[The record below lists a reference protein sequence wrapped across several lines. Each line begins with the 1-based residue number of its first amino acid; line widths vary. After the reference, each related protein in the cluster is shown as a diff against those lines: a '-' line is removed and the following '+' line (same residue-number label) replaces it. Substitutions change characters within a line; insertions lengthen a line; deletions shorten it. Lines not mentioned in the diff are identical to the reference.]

1 LAQELKLVPEPKQV
15 ERREG
20 AFRAGP
26 GLRIVLSAAR
36 AREDRIAAE
45 MLAEEIQAAVGWKV
59 AITTSRAL
67 PDSTGVIYLGRVGDD
82 RRLRA
87 ALEAKGLGTDETFDP
102 QGYVLDADSKG
113 IRVAATTGQG
123 LFYGVQ
129 TLRQLLRPREE
140 KRARK
145 QLICPAVK
153 IRDWPSMRWRGV
165 HDDIS
170 RGPVPTLEYMKQQ
183 IRTIAEYKLNLF
195 ALYIEH
201 IFDYQNHPLIAPEE
215 GALTAGEVRELVA
228 YARRYYVT
236 ILPEQQ
242 AFGHLHHLLKYEVYD
257 DLAETPHGHVLA
269 PVNERSYDLIRDLY
283 GELVP
288 LFPGPFLH
296 IGADE
301 TWELGSGQSKAQAE
315 AIGLGRLYLEHL
327 RRVAEI
333 LKPYHKQ
340 LLFWGD
346 IAVRYPELLAT
357 LPKEMIAVPWA
368 YDPRP
373 NFDALLSPFKSAG
386 LEMIVAPGAS
396 NWNRIFPDLD
406 AALMNIRN
414 LSRDG
419 QKFGALGVLNTT
431 WDDDGESLFAMTWPA
446 LVFGAA
452 CSWQAGESSIEA
464 FQAKY
469 DWAFYRNEDAT
480 FREALA
486 NLAKAHAL
494 LAGQGLGGAFDDA
507 FWMDPFTEA
516 GARFTEKALP
526 VAHELRLAA
535 EHALASLYQNRAKA
549 HAHAGTL
556 DGLIFAAMRLDALG
570 IKIQFASECSRFYRD
585 AYENRTDR
593 ARVGRDL
600 WEITGINGRLEDLRD
615 STTRLRIAY
624 ADLWAKENR
633 PYWLGNVLVRYDLL
647 ASLFQAKIQSLH
659 AAQYLYHEQGAL
671 PLPEA
676 MGFFAKSE
684 R

>member
-1 LAQELKLVPEPKQV
+1 MLLLDSRQWASTAMQRNSRFRRFGVACLVTGLSSVGASLSALAQELKLVPEPKQV

-26 GLRIVLSAAR
+26 GVRIVLSAAR

-45 MLAEEIQAAVGWKV
+45 MLAEEIQATMGWKV

-67 PDSTGVIYLGRVGDD
+67 PESTGVIYLGRVGDD

-140 KRARK
+140 KRAK
-145 QLICPAVK
+145 NQLICPAVK
-153 IRDWPSMRWRGV
+153 IRDWPTMRWRGV

-215 GALTAGEVRELVA
+215 GALTASEVR
-228 YARRYYVT
+228 
-236 ILPEQQ
+236 
-242 AFGHLHHLLKYEVYD
+242 
-257 DLAETPHGHVLA
+257 
-269 PVNERSYDLIRDLY
+269 
-283 GELVP
+283 ELVP

-301 TWELGSGQSKAQAE
+301 TWELGSGQSKARAE
-315 AIGLGRLYLEHL
+315 AIGLGRMYLDHL
-327 RRVAEI
+327 RRVADI
-333 LKPYHKQ
+333 LKPYHKR

-406 AALMNIRN
+406 AALVNIRN

-486 NLAKAHAL
+486 NLARAHAL

-516 GARFTEKALP
+516 GARFTEKGLP

-556 DGLIFAAMRLDALG
+556 DGLIFAAMRLDVLG
-570 IKIQFASECSRFYRD
+570 IKIQFVTECSRFYRD

-615 STTRLRIAY
+615 SITRLRIAY